1 MEELRSTVMGLLDKV
16 WVLRET
22 KLTMGIICFNLYV
35 QGMCESAALIAEH
48 FANLATSSTSD
59 IVLFAKVTLSHS
71 QLLL

>member
-35 QGMCESAALIAEH
+35 
-48 FANLATSSTSD
+48 
-59 IVLFAKVTLSHS
+59 
-71 QLLL
+71 